1 MNGAKLAA
9 LYKPPT
15 LFERAKAITRKYS
28 GSLFVASDAYCY
40 SDSSG
45 TTPATQDGVVGYW
58 KDLTGSNHATQ
69 GTTANKP
76 ILRKGAKNWLLNTAT
91 LSTQNVTTIARSYTL
106 SFTGTGSVTLTGTST
121 AGPLAGTGAND
132 RVSLTF
138 TPTAGTLTLTVAGSV
153 TNAMLEFGSTF
164 TGYGASGATSAS
176 NGSGNWW
183 LDFDGS
189 NDNLSMATYF
199 SPSATADQ
207 GVIICG
213 SQFASSSY
221 RALFSGN
228 CNNGSDYFLQM
239 PRLLNGTAQ
248 GEVNTSA
255 GTSTITGS
263 ALTVGTPF
271 VLNQYKLS
279 AVNYL
284 RTNAVADGSNATGAA
299 AITADTTPKIGCYKG
314 TNHFFSGPIYGLTFF
329 AGAPATGEM
338 YLLERYLG
346 GLGGLSL

>member
-15 LFERAKAITRKYS
+15 LFDRAKAVIKKYN
-28 GSLFVASDAYCY
+28 GNLFVASDAYCY
-40 SDSSG
+40 SDSGG

-58 KDLTGSNHATQ
+58 KDLIGSNHATQ

-153 TNAMLEFGSTF
+153 TNAMLEFGSVF

-176 NGSGNWW
+176 NGSGDWW
-183 LDFDGS
+183 VDFGGNPHHLILTS
-189 NDNLSMATYF
+189 FLTTQTNDPNFNVSSVCPSTSGTYF
-199 SPSATADQ
+199 VRRDPGGGSARTGQCRFGGANFESVDYGNANSTPSGTHAGFGISAVYSAIRSSATLITLYSNGVSIATDTVNPGTTTDSFYPYIGSWAAYWAWYTGGVYSISLGT
-207 GVIICG
+207 GVI
-213 SQFASSSY
+213 
-221 RALFSGN
+221 
-228 CNNGSDYFLQM
+228 SD
-239 PRLLNGTAQ
+239 
-248 GEVNTSA
+248 GERN
-255 GTSTITGS
+255 I
-263 ALTVGTPF
+263 
-271 VLNQYKLS
+271 
-279 AVNYL
+279 
-284 RTNAVADGSNATGAA
+284 
-299 AITADTTPKIGCYKG
+299 
-314 TNHFFSGPIYGLTFF
+314 
-329 AGAPATGEM
+329 
-338 YLLERYLG
+338 LERYMAKISGVTL
-346 GLGGLSL
+346 